1 VYQEDDMVVD
11 PLPNAQDERSGFEKF
26 LGNLPGVKGYR
37 EKEMRRDADRQV
49 RDALARRLESR
60 RAKLTALQGDLLDG
74 GGLQWVDDVE
84 RVVGR
89 LQLFIDRV
97 KTASYGYAPL
107 WGLDKVDET
116 DLDRLAVFD
125 QDLFEQVPPLDEALA
140 KLEEA
145 VAGNTGIKEA
155 LKAVGELVTGL
166 NETFNRRSDV
176 IKNIA

>member
-1 VYQEDDMVVD
+1 MAVD
-11 PLPNAQDERSGFEKF
+11 PFANAQDERSGLEKF
-26 LGNLPGVKGYR
+26 LGKLPGIKGYR
-37 EKEMRRDADRQV
+37 EKEMRRDADKQV
-49 RDALARRLESR
+49 REQLAHRLESR
-60 RAKLTALQGDLLDG
+60 RAKLTALQGDLLEG

-125 QDLFEQVPPLDEALA
+125 QDLFEQIEPLDAA
-140 KLEEA
+140 IGKLEEA
-145 VAGNTGIKEA
+145 VGANSGIKDA
-155 LKAVGELVTGL
+155 LKEVGDLVKGL
-166 NETFNRRSDV
+166 NETFNRRSEI